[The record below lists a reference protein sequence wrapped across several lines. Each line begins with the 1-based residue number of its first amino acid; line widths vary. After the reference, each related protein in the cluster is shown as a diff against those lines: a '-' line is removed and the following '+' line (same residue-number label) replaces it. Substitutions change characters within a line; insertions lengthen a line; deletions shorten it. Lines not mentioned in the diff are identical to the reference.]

1 MHRTKFSRSSR
12 KLMLEAAL
20 EPSSSVSR
28 VSGGGFSK
36 GWGSLGK
43 KTPWGSGNVPGLP
56 KGHASVLV
64 KGKPIYW
71 VSFEEGRQP
80 HSVQD
85 VFFAPLPHPNS
96 ILAGLTF

>member
-1 MHRTKFSRSSR
+1 MHRTEVSLSSR

-36 GWGSLGK
+36 GWGSFGR
-43 KTPWGSGNVPGLP
+43 KTPWGSGNVPGVP
-56 KGHASVLV
+56 KDCASVLV

-71 VSFEEGRQP
+71 VSFEEGRRP
-80 HSVQD
+80 YNVQD
-85 VFFAPLPHPNS
+85 VFFPPSLYPNS